1 MSHAEELKNGAEQL
15 GLQYELLTGEV
26 AAAII
31 EACYLKFEPFRRQGH
46 LGIMHKKS
54 IKFKLS
60 EHEYTFSEQL
70 NDEPLL
76 VFFEQTRENIDVVFK
91 LFKGQFFSR
100 LLEEC
105 YGMEY
110 FLTNMHVDYLI
121 AVNWYTIEIV
131 GNDNFLPQHEANE

>member
-1 MSHAEELKNGAEQL
+1 MNHAEELKHAAEKL
-15 GLQYELLTGEV
+15 ALDYELLTGET

-31 EACYLKFEPFRRQGH
+31 NTSFEKFEPFRRQGH
-46 LGIMHKKS
+46 LGIMHERSVKL
-54 IKFKLS
+54 KLS

-76 VFFEQTRENIDVVFK
+76 VFFEQTRENVAVVFK
-91 LFKGQFFSR
+91 LFKGRYFCQ

-110 FLTNMHVDYLI
+110 FLTNTHMDYLI

-131 GNDNFLPQHEANE
+131 DNDNFL